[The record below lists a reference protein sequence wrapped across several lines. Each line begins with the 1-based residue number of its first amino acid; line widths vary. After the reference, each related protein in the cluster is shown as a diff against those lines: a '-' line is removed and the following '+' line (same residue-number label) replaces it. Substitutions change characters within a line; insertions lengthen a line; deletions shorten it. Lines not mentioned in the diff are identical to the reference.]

1 MDLLPVPLSQPL
13 SCPSE
18 QCCMEDSETAFLNLS
33 AYRTVMF
40 SEDLQNWSATMLEGT
55 QTAREDA
62 LSYCFLQGQE
72 GKDGVTITTTGNS
85 WKYSHFSPFLNL

>member
-1 MDLLPVPLSQPL
+1 
-13 SCPSE
+13 
-18 QCCMEDSETAFLNLS
+18 
-33 AYRTVMF
+33 
-40 SEDLQNWSATMLEGT
+40 MLEGT

-85 WKYSHFSPFLNL
+85 WKYSQLLPLSKPIIISSALYQVTSKA